1 MPASPPPIRPPS
13 RRVVPLDGTTRL
25 LVDGTNLLYRM
36 GSPGA
41 APPAAI
47 IGRLRAAIP
56 GTVTI
61 DLVFDG
67 VGHGVFGRVAQGM
80 TVRYAGK
87 RSADDVILDLT
98 SEAAMEPGR
107 TGAEHV
113 LAVTNDRELRNR
125 LDAKGARTAS
135 VQWLLGRLDLPTI
148 SSPAPGNRRPPSIG
162 AGRGPEER
170 GRRRRRDRPGWKPGR
185 GATTKTG
192 PARKVAR
199 HKRHPRHRPDGVAP
213 DRRPSSGPAASG
225 RDRGGLL
232 GFPP

>member
-1 MPASPPPIRPPS
+1 M
-13 RRVVPLDGTTRL
+13 
-25 LVDGTNLLYRM
+25 
-36 GSPGA
+36 
-41 APPAAI
+41 
-47 IGRLRAAIP
+47 
-56 GTVTI
+56 TI

-148 SSPAPGNRRPPSIG
+148 SSPAPGNRPS
-162 AGRGPEER
+162 AVDRRGSRSPKR
-170 GRRRRRDRPGWKPGR
+170 VADDAADRPGWKPGR

-199 HKRHPRHRPDGVAP
+199 HKRHPRHGA
-213 DRRPSSGPAASG
+213 
-225 RDRGGLL
+225 
-232 GFPP
+232 